1 MYDNQKF
8 LKLLGVKELKTE
20 FIKKYKL
27 LNSNEIPNNDDFDSK
42 FKLCIATRLN
52 DKSPIELSY
61 YQLYHYLKNVYVN
74 TNYFKRGLTFFEF
87 FNATNYD
94 VKPRL
99 DIDKKLYE
107 IFHPNKGEKVQ
118 VSHDMEDP
126 SILEKYVEQTL
137 ENIYIILRSLFPD
150 SNDDDFAIS
159 KDCRWMVDKHNISY
173 FKISY
178 HIVFWSKKVNY
189 KLFKKYIE
197 QNMHLFK
204 NFHLEDAIDL
214 SIYKGGLTKWRMP
227 MCKKN
232 NVDPKKD
239 NSLLVPVNFCDFSD
253 FHKHIV
259 TFTNDC
265 EQLDLNI
272 IDNIESIDDITSENI
287 SNNTDAKDFI
297 GRIQDNNKE
306 IDHIKK
312 KYTYIGVPK
321 YENSIEY
328 IDIEEYECEN
338 DHTNNHNYLI
348 HNTNKGSLILK
359 CHSSKCASF
368 FKVLYTPK
376 NNYID
381 FSVDYFNNIPI
392 LDDQNNNYIHCK
404 EYFEIFFKFMRDSNS
419 FYRID
424 NTYDKRL
431 KYFDRKVKPVKIE
444 GYTDLLYK
452 EKVADDDDTSPGK
465 KFIDKYRNDP
475 NKKSYFDLT
484 FEPYSSTDSRPS
496 IENNF
501 NLFNGFNFQT
511 ILTFDQKQEIDDS
524 NFKDLQF
531 LLHHIKKYHCS
542 NNDKHFDFLMQFLAN
557 IIQRPQSIPQIILIF
572 YSHSHGCHAKDTPI
586 LMYDGSIKKVQDV
599 KVGDVL
605 MGDDSTPRNVRILA
619 RGRQKMCKII
629 PNKGE
634 ESICNL
640 HHFLCLKYCPSAN
653 TKNKTISYLNDNLKM
668 VNKKFENITEF
679 NIFKQKIKNKVY
691 EVRVDKYLELKEYIR
706 KRFYIYRNEVKFEEK
721 NVFDPYLIGLWLGDG
736 TSANTEIT
744 NQDSEII
751 KYLKENLGKHNL
763 YLQYQKSRE
772 YGYRINSVKYS
783 KYGNKMLDVLRK
795 HNLLN
800 NKHIPYDYKCNS
812 RENQLKLLAGLIDT
826 DGHFNKNGKS
836 YEIVQKNEKLI
847 DDIIYLSR
855 SLGFSAYKKI
865 KVINKV
871 NYYRVHI
878 NGNKINEIPVLIK
891 RKQISK
897 ELIRK
902 INKDNLSIG
911 FKIELLKEDNYYGFN
926 LDGNHR
932 FIQGD
937 FVVTRN
943 TGKSNFT
950 RFIAEVIGNGLS
962 FFGSLKQITETH
974 TNAHLGKLINVIEEV
989 DKYSTRQYENIIK
1002 DYSQRSYAPLNQ
1014 KNKDI
1019 IQIKTFVRY
1028 FFTTNHI
1035 DGVHYDNED
1044 RRYNLYVFEK
1054 IYDKDYI
1061 DKIQSILNNNL
1072 IKYLFGQYLENYN
1085 ITYNNPNDWN
1095 ENRYKTQ
1102 EYYDMMIEDSL
1113 KSFIKQIYFGE
1124 YINIDEE
1131 DPKDIKLDENDKKS
1145 IFIHPERFK
1154 KLFQEFCNDNGERKP
1169 RMVDVIKKIG
1179 STYKEFIT
1187 TGIRVG
1193 RRKMYKFDLF
1203 KLGKFLNQTD
1213 DKIINN
1219 YNKFKLISNPEEDE
1233 NIVFD

>member
-1 MYDNQKF
+1 MMYDNQKF
-8 LKLLGVKELKTE
+8 LKLLGVSEIKPPN
-20 FIKKYKL
+20 IKKYRIIQH
-27 LNSNEIPNNDDFDSK
+27 NDIPESETIDSK

-52 DKSPIELSY
+52 DRTPFNLSY
-61 YQLYHYLKNVYVN
+61 YQLYHYLRFIYRN
-74 TNYFKRGLTFFEF
+74 TTFFKRGLTFFEY

-107 IFHPNKGEKVQ
+107 IFHPNKGQKIS
-118 VSHDMEDP
+118 VSQDMEDP
-126 SILEKYVEQTL
+126 SILEKYVDETL
-137 ENIYIILRSLFPD
+137 HNIYVILNSIFPTFPKED
-150 SNDDDFAIS
+150 YAIS
-159 KDCRWMVDKHNISY
+159 KDCRWMTDNENVPY

-178 HIVFWSKKVNY
+178 HVVLWKKKVNY
-189 KLFKKYIE
+189 KIFKSFIE
-197 QNMHLFK
+197 QNLHYFK
-204 NFHLEDAIDL
+204 NFHLDDAIDL
-214 SIYKGGLTKWRMP
+214 SIYKGGQTKWRMP

-232 NVDPKKD
+232 DVDPKKD
-239 NSLLVPVNFCDFSD
+239 SSLLVPINFLDYED

-259 TFTNDC
+259 TYTNNC
-265 EQLDLNI
+265 TELE
-272 IDNIESIDDITSENI
+272 IDINEFENDDIISTEENI
-287 SNNTDAKDFI
+287 LYNNDAKDFI
-297 GRIQDNNKE
+297 SRIQDNNKE
-306 IDHIKK
+306 IEAIKK

-321 YENSIEY
+321 VENSIEY
-328 IDIEEYECEN
+328 IDIEEYECGESHN
-338 DHTNNHNYLI
+338 NNHNFLI
-348 HNTNKGSLILK
+348 HDTDRGTLKIK
-359 CHSSKCASF
+359 CHSSKCVNF
-368 FKVLYTPK
+368 FKILYEPK
-376 NNYID
+376 NNYND
-381 FSVDYFNNIPI
+381 FNVDYFNNIPI
-392 LDDQNNNYIHCK
+392 FEEHDDNYNHCK

-431 KYFDRKVKPVKIE
+431 QYFDRKVKPVKIE

-452 EKVADDDDTSPGK
+452 KRIDLEIKNE
-465 KFIDKYRNDP
+465 KFIDRYKNDP
-475 NKKSYFDLT
+475 YKKSYFDLT
-484 FEPYSSTDSRPS
+484 FEPYSK
-496 IENNF
+496 ENDNAPVEDRNF
-501 NLFNGFNFQT
+501 NLFNGFNYQT
-511 ILTFDQKQEIDDS
+511 ILTYDEKQEIDES
-524 NFKDLQF
+524 KYTDLKF
-531 LLHHIKKYHCS
+531 LLTHIKKYHCS
-542 NNDKHFDFLMQFLAN
+542 DNEQHFDFLMQFLAN

-826 DGHFNKNGKS
+826 DGHFDKNGKS

-1044 RRYNLYVFEK
+1044 RRYCLYTFEK

-1061 DKIQSILNNNL
+1061 DKIQKILKDNI
-1072 IKYLFGQYLENYN
+1072 IKYLFGQYLANYE
-1085 ITYNNPNDWN
+1085 IKYNNPNDWN

-1102 EYYDMMIEDSL
+1102 EYYDMMVEDSL
-1113 KSFIKQIYFGE
+1113 KSFIKIIYFGE

-1131 DPKDIKLDENDKKS
+1131 DPKDIKIDINQKNILY
-1145 IFIHPERFK
+1145 IHPERFK

-1179 STYKEFIT
+1179 STYKEFIQ
-1187 TGIRVG
+1187 TGVRVG

-1213 DKIINN
+1213 DKIMNN
-1219 YNKFKLISNPEEDE
+1219 YNKFKMIGDNDDI
-1233 NIVFD
+1233 N